1 MWHQGFNYNFAKLQ
15 EYLLCAKEIKN
26 KNELFNNS
34 SPPSYHLLP
43 FWRVLQNVIKLIS
56 AVNVRGDECNQHWG
70 MHALWY
76 SPKWWKM
83 VTQGRRI
90 AEESRYFCFVCAKKV
105 KLRKSEVEWSELR
118 GEELLKKV
126 VIFVLFARK
135 KWSFAKVMF
144 SEKWSSHMDCFID
157 VSGPGNISV
166 VLRPMDGQKTVRFH
180 QKYLNLCS
188 EDERRSYGFRTTWGR
203 VINDR
208 IFILGWTNL
217 LTWWANQKT
226 HHPLHQHIKGRPVR
240 GLLYDGFS
248 GCWRSGPL
256 IVSRCRGTCRR
267 ERGHWLHVLSD
278 LY

>member
-70 MHALWY
+70 TRALWY

-126 VIFVLFARK
+126 VIFVLLREKSEVSQKWCLVKSEAVTWTASSMFLDLEHFSCFAANG
-135 KWSFAKVMF
+135 WS
-144 SEKWSSHMDCFID
+144 ENCQISSKI
-157 VSGPGNISV
+157 P
-166 VLRPMDGQKTVRFH
+166 
-180 QKYLNLCS
+180 
-188 EDERRSYGFRTTWGR
+188 
-203 VINDR
+203 
-208 IFILGWTNL
+208 
-217 LTWWANQKT
+217 
-226 HHPLHQHIKGRPVR
+226 
-240 GLLYDGFS
+240 
-248 GCWRSGPL
+248 
-256 IVSRCRGTCRR
+256 
-267 ERGHWLHVLSD
+267 
-278 LY
+278 